1 MKHIKRQRTE
11 ADALKAKFSAAAKA
25 AMQADADASKRLE
38 TCLAEERQQA
48 SMDRKELLSQIT
60 ELIQNA
66 GQVQD
71 GRWASKINA
80 VREDIAASRTT
91 FQQAEQDHDGNMEMW
106 SKKENL
112 LVEEILKS
120 RDTLKGKMK
129 NDWTVRA
136 SNLYNPGRR

>member
-1 MKHIKRQRTE
+1 
-11 ADALKAKFSAAAKA
+11 
-25 AMQADADASKRLE
+25 MQADADASQRLE

-48 SMDRKELLSQIT
+48 STDRKELLSQIT
-60 ELIQNA
+60 DLIQNS

-71 GRWASKINA
+71 SRWASKINA

-129 NDWTVRA
+129 NDWTVRTCD
-136 SNLYNPGRR
+136 LYIPGRR